1 MKVKDMNKFRDNII
15 NMYMNGRT
23 IKYIAEKLDVYPQV
37 VSFMIASAGLSTKQ
51 AVSVKMED

>member
-37 VSFMIASAGLSTKQ
+37 VSFMISSAGLSTKQ
-51 AVSVKMED
+51 AVSVKGED